1 METGV
6 YKHTTA
12 GTYGHTE
19 RQLKMGE
26 KKESKLQHVMKIS
39 WESEQM
45 PGWNDSLSMVL
56 ETTKKEFQIKS
67 KDVTAEKT
75 ENRSVTQ
82 DDFILEEEMLV

>member
-1 METGV
+1 
-6 YKHTTA
+6 
-12 GTYGHTE
+12 
-19 RQLKMGE
+19 MGE